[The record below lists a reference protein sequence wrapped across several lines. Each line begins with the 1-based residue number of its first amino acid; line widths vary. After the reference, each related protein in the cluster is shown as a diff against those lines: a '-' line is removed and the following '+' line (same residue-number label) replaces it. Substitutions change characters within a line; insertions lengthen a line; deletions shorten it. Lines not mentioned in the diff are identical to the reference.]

1 MLTRRKFLSN
11 AAKLSALSVVP
22 VIPISLSKKK
32 LSLVERME
40 KGEIIIWETFTIDKT
55 ITIPNTSFI
64 MYGCYVHLLNDAY
77 IYVPRHVTKARIMYC
92 TFQGSYPVPELCHAL
107 MHRIR
112 QPSNTGNL
120 FCNSNKSSSSA
131 TTMPNTHKRL
141 WWFCQLNYKHF
152 INCKM

>member
-92 TFQGSYPVPELCHAL
+92 TFQWSYPVPTY
-107 MHRIR
+107 
-112 QPSNTGNL
+112 NTGNL

>member
-1 MLTRRKFLSN
+1 MLTRRKLLSN
-11 AAKLSALSVVP
+11 DAKLSALSVIPVVP
-22 VIPISLSKKK
+22 FSLPKKK

-40 KGEIIIWETFTIDKT
+40 RGEFIFGETFTIDKT

-92 TFQGSYPVPELCHAL
+92 TFQWSYPVPA
-107 MHRIR
+107 
-112 QPSNTGNL
+112 SNTGNL

-131 TTMPNTHKRL
+131 TTMFNTKTDKE
-141 WWFCQLNYKHF
+141 LNYKHF

>member
-92 TFQGSYPVPELCHAL
+92 TFQCSYPVPVSDA
-107 MHRIR
+107 
-112 QPSNTGNL
+112 GNL